1 MFRIVVFLSVLAI
14 IACSKTVEIQ
24 LEPNVTLIPS
34 KNQELRIGLT
44 SKDNEYG
51 LLRDWL
57 KNNDAGWN
65 STSGQYPGGV
75 YIVSGD
81 NGIQITKTH
90 VVLYSSKQAKPTAT
104 YIQKH
109 VGGELNA
116 LREIAQ

>member
-1 MFRIVVFLSVLAI
+1 MV
-14 IACSKTVEIQ
+14 ACSKTVEIQ
-24 LEPNVTLIPS
+24 LETSVTLIPS
-34 KNQELRIGLT
+34 KNQELRLNLT
-44 SKDNEYG
+44 SKDNEYR

-57 KNNDAGWN
+57 QKNNADWN
-65 STSGQYPGGV
+65 STSGQYPGGI

-90 VVLYSSKQAKPTAT
+90 VVLYSSKQAKPTAI